1 MVLRPNPPE
10 VVECTNEKSIDCHL
24 LLWREGKDNRRS
36 SEEQVVEFFLDLDKV
51 HRTQWTETINSLF
64 KTDWFIF

>member
-51 HRTQWTETINSLF
+51 HRTQ
-64 KTDWFIF
+64 